1 MKLPLSPRLLIII
14 VAIVIIAAVGISSFI
29 YLSNNDDNKD
39 TEPPILDV
47 VTGNLTISAGKS
59 TTIIATYDDN
69 IGVVNATLFYR
80 SASSDK
86 WENTLFQDG
95 SADLEI
101 PKSAQENW
109 HYYATVDDEAG
120 NGPVGDPS
128 ANGSKYYTITV
139 NDYEGDDLVHT
150 VLIEE
155 ASTTTCIYCPEISQ
169 KIHNLFETG
178 SYNFYYVS
186 LVSDASSLAEQR
198 LNELNIA
205 DYPTVYLDGGYK
217 VIYGSQH
224 EESSIAD
231 EIQSAQNRD
240 VPKINLSAIAT
251 LSQNKDS
258 FEINITIENFEEDTY
273 NGRLKVYL
281 VEKISSVSDYDG
293 DKYRFYLKEYIINK
307 EIAVPSFGKATEIT
321 TKIVTGVDYENLMI
335 IATVFSDESEKRYSK
350 PPNEN
355 PFDAYFADA
364 TVGVSIVEAENERPQ
379 VGFTSPNKGKLYI
392 RGIEI
397 GNTPNLNTFVIGK
410 MDITIKASDDS
421 AIKYVKL
428 SIDGT
433 EVKNFTSP
441 PYNYKLG
448 RQGLFKFKHTLDVVA
463 VDDQGKSN
471 SDSMDIY
478 AFILF
483 RAINS

>member
-14 VAIVIIAAVGISSFI
+14 IAIVIIATVGISSFI
-29 YLSNNDDNKD
+29 YLSNIEDNKD

-47 VTGNLTISAGKS
+47 VSGNLTINAGKS
-59 TTIIATYDDN
+59 TTIIATYNDN
-69 IGVVNATLFYR
+69 IGIVNATLHYR

-86 WENTLFQDG
+86 WENTLFKDG

-120 NGPVGDPS
+120 NGPVGDPL
-128 ANGSKYYTITV
+128 ADGSKYYTITV
-139 NDYEGDDLVHT
+139 NPYGGEDLIHN

-155 ASTTTCIYCPEISQ
+155 ASTTTCTYCPEISQ
-169 KIHNLFETG
+169 KIDRLYESGN
-178 SYNFYYVS
+178 YNFYYVS
-186 LVSDASSLAEQR
+186 LVSDESDLAKQR

-205 DYPTVYLDGGYK
+205 DYPTVYIDGGYK

-251 LSQNKDS
+251 LSQNEDS

-273 NGRLKVYL
+273 NGRLRVYL
-281 VEKISSVSDYDG
+281 VEKISSVTDDNG
-293 DKYRFYLKEYIINK
+293 DNYRFYLKDYIINK
-307 EIAVPSFGKATEIT
+307 EIAVTSFGKTTEIT
-321 TKIVTGVDYENLMI
+321 SEDVNGLDYENLMI
-335 IATVFSDESEKRYSK
+335 IATVFSDQSEKRYSK
-350 PPNEN
+350 PPSEN
-355 PFDAYFADA
+355 SFDAYFADA

-379 VGFTSPNKGKLYI
+379 VGFTSPKKGKLYI

-397 GNTPNLNTFVIGK
+397 GNTPNLNTVVIGK
-410 MDITIKASDDS
+410 TDITIKASDDS
-421 AIKYVKL
+421 AIKYVTL

-433 EVKNFTSP
+433 EVKNFTST

-471 SDSMDIY
+471 SDTMEIY